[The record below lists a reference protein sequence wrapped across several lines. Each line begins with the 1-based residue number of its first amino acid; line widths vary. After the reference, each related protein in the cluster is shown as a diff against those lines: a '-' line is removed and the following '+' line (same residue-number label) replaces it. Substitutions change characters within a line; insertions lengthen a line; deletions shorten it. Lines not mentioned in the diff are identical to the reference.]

1 MGNRTITALLIS
13 LAVALATLAGCRKD
27 TPAPAAPAVPA
38 EPATPAEAVRRL
50 TAHLQANDLEAF
62 ARDAVTPEVHARLQA
77 AWREGRTRWPLD
89 QLPFARHLPR
99 GMAALSAPDSER
111 TLMRGFDR
119 QLADASL
126 AAAAEFLT
134 LFTVQYIL
142 QQGEFSVSEREHY
155 PQLVQAFG
163 AWAGGAPI
171 GDRARA
177 RTAIAAMAAA
187 AREAGLDS
195 DEAFAEAGMD
205 ESLRRMSRVLA
216 TGKQVLASYGFD
228 LDADLAAM
236 DVQLQSQTGDVARV
250 RMQYTLAGTPID
262 TVVNLERRD
271 GVWYVSDFLRHAE
284 DSLAAGT

>member
-1 MGNRTITALLIS
+1 MGNRTIAALCVL
-13 LAVALATLAGCRKD
+13 LAVLAGCSRPAAD
-27 TPAPAAPAVPA
+27 VAPAAAA
-38 EPATPAEAVRRL
+38 ATPVEAVRRL
-50 TAHLQANDLEAF
+50 TADLRANDLEAF
-62 ARDAVTPEVHARLQA
+62 ARHAVTPAVHARLQA
-77 AWREGRTRWPLD
+77 AWGEGRTRWPLD

-99 GMAALSAPDSER
+99 AMAALSAPDAEQV
-111 TLMRGFDR
+111 LERGFER

-126 AAAAEFLT
+126 GAAAEFLT

-163 AWAGGAPI
+163 AWAAGAPI
-171 GDRARA
+171 GDRDRARA
-177 RTAIAAMAAA
+177 AITAMTAA

-195 DEAFAEAGMD
+195 DQAFAEAGMTD
-205 ESLRRMSRVLA
+205 SLQRMSRVLS
-216 TGKQVLASYGFD
+216 TGKQVLVSYGFD

-250 RMQYTLAGTPID
+250 RMQYALAGTPID
-262 TVVNLERRD
+262 TIVNLERRD

-284 DSLAAGT
+284 DALASAD

>member
-1 MGNRTITALLIS
+1 
-13 LAVALATLAGCRKD
+13 
-27 TPAPAAPAVPA
+27 TPA
-38 EPATPAEAVRRL
+38 
-50 TAHLQANDLEAF
+50 
-62 ARDAVTPEVHARLQA
+62 VHARLQA
-77 AWREGRTRWPLD
+77 AWGEGRTRWPLD

-99 GMAALSAPDSER
+99 AMAALSAPDAEQV
-111 TLMRGFDR
+111 LERGFER

-126 AAAAEFLT
+126 GAAAEFLT

-163 AWAGGAPI
+163 AWAAGAPI
-171 GDRARA
+171 GDRDRARA
-177 RTAIAAMAAA
+177 AITAMTAA

-195 DEAFAEAGMD
+195 DQAFAEAGMTD
-205 ESLRRMSRVLA
+205 SLQRMSRVLS
-216 TGKQVLASYGFD
+216 TGKQVLVSYGFD

-250 RMQYTLAGTPID
+250 RMQYALAGTPID
-262 TVVNLERRD
+262 TIVNLERRD

-284 DSLAAGT
+284 DALASAD